1 MAETKKSKDNLSF
14 WKSVATTEVA
24 STKEVKV
31 GSRKFSAIDAYY
43 QIHTATDKFGMFGT
57 GWGVRNPEFTIIL
70 DKLMMYSATMFYMNE
85 DGKEGLI
92 PIEAS
97 VKLYMGKDFKTGEP
111 KLDDDCVKKV
121 VTDALTKGLSKLG
134 FNADVFLG
142 RFDDNKYVQDLKESQ
157 QKEVSLTLKA
167 ELVSELAITTDL
179 ERVKT
184 IWSSNPELKTDVGF
198 KEAVKKANNR
208 LAPKAEA
215 SE

>member
-70 DKLMMYSATMFYMNE
+70 DKLMMYSATMFYVNE

-97 VKLYMGKDFKTGEP
+97 VKLYMGTDFKTGEP

-142 RFDDNKYVQDLKESQ
+142 KFDDNKYVQDLKEKQSA
-157 QKEVSLTLKA
+157 EAGADLKGELIA
-167 ELVSELAITTDL
+167 ELSITTDN
-179 ERVKT
+179 ERVKAL
-184 IWSSNPELKTDVGF
+184 WAGNPGLKKDPEF
-198 KEAVKKANNR
+198 AEAVKVANNR
-208 LAPKAEA
+208 TAPTPPP